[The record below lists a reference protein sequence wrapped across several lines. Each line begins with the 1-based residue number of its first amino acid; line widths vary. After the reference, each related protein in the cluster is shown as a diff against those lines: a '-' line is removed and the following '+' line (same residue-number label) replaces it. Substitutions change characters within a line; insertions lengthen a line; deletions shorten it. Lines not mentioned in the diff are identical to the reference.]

1 MKILPLQL
9 SLNSRSN
16 LGGFIASALFHAVL
30 IVTIINFH
38 SIKIQPTVEE
48 NTKISL
54 NSFKTP
60 SLPLPPSPEPPSI
73 QAQAEPIN
81 IPIPPEP
88 VVTPPPPPP
97 PVVET
102 KPIPKPEPVK
112 KVEPKPVKKPQEK
125 NTPKKADKLAKP
137 VTEPMPT
144 PPAITQ
150 ADSTTKEPVAAVT
163 PVQTTAPATTQ
174 QTKVSGAQTVGE
186 FNFSS
191 SSSSGDERFAKMQN
205 AIKKHQKYPKKA
217 TKMRQQGVV
226 EVSFFFKTNGTVT
239 DVKVV
244 KSSGFE
250 TLDEA
255 AMDAIKKA
263 CKDFPILEK
272 DYVIKIPM
280 AYKLI

>member
-1 MKILPLQL
+1 MQ
-9 SLNSRSN
+9 
-16 LGGFIASALFHAVL
+16 
-30 IVTIINFH
+30 
-38 SIKIQPTVEE
+38 IKPAAEE
-48 NTKISL
+48 NIKISL
-54 NSFKTP
+54 NTFKAP
-60 SLPLPPSPEPPSI
+60 AMPLPPSPEPPSI
-73 QAQAEPIN
+73 QSQPEPIN

-97 PVVET
+97 PVVVEP

-112 KVEPKPVKKPQEK
+112 KVEPKPIKKTQEK
-125 NTPKKADKLAKP
+125 KTPKKVEKVAKP
-137 VTEPMPT
+137 VTEPI
-144 PPAITQ
+144 PPVVTQ
-150 ADSTTKEPVAAVT
+150 VDSTAKEPVAAVA
-163 PVQTTAPATTQ
+163 PIEPAVPATTQ
-174 QTKVSGAQTVGE
+174 QPKVSGTQTLGE
-186 FNFSS
+186 FNF

-255 AMDAIKKA
+255 AMEAIKKA

-272 DYVIKIPM
+272 DYLIKIPM